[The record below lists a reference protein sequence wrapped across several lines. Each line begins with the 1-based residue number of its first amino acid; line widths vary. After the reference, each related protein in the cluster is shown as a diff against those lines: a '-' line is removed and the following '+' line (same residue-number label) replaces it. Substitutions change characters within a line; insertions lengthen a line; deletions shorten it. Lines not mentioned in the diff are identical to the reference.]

1 MVNQPVNRSR
11 IWRCWRVSSGA
22 SGELNVRGPAGAS
35 ASYGEWLFNV
45 VVASVSA
52 LVTALLVV
60 GLSIAVD
67 RIDSQGIEI
76 MEQTSPE
83 FIVQVSGAVA
93 TPGVY
98 EIASNGRLADAVE
111 AAGGFTQD
119 ADVVHLNLAA
129 RIGDGEHITIPAVS
143 SNFDQVKEEHAIVSG
158 LINVNTASASELD
171 LLPGVGPVIAGRII
185 DEREEHGPFI
195 SVDSLARVTG
205 ISSDTLE
212 ELRPLVTVDD

>member
-1 MVNQPVNRSR
+1 
-11 IWRCWRVSSGA
+11 
-22 SGELNVRGPAGAS
+22 VRGPAGAS

-98 EIASNGRLADAVE
+98 EIASNGRLADAVD
-111 AAGGFTQD
+111 AAGEFTQE

-143 SNFDQVKEEHAIVSG
+143 SNFDQVKEEHC
-158 LINVNTASASELD
+158 L
-171 LLPGVGPVIAGRII
+171 
-185 DEREEHGPFI
+185 
-195 SVDSLARVTG
+195 SLA
-205 ISSDTLE
+205 SST
-212 ELRPLVTVDD
+212 